1 MKLKSLL
8 MFALLLQGTA
18 MANAT
23 IVQKLFL
30 KNGSELEGYISVQRP
45 GEDFTFTTE
54 RAVIYLLKS
63 DLTANIID
71 NEVNVKQ
78 LSQEWI
84 KWAEENEAF
93 EGLGDNRTL
102 KLSVITTKNGT
113 TSNVRILE
121 NGAKIKYL
129 EMNKNSYSLNWD
141 TISVLRVDKRPKTA
155 LTGINR
161 IYKLENGHEY
171 EGQYVEEVPGK
182 TLSLY
187 RDNGVVEVFETS
199 KVVKYTM
206 RKINPNQ
213 GLFEQSE
220 LLDVLHLKNKGGNP
234 LQGIIIEQNFG
245 KNPKDDYLL
254 IQKED
259 GSIQSIKI
267 EDIEEYRKEVNA
279 KYKPMYDILLKENEL
294 VINRQM
300 VNYINAEEQASLI
313 VVPKDTC
320 FVQIDKKESN
330 LPIVIE
336 TRFPESMNN
345 PTLDIVKVKTFKD
358 KKKKKIL
365 FSGFSFEDIVKN
377 NIQPKKV
384 ETSVN
389 KTTRFEYDIK
399 ESGLYVIYDPKTKKV
414 IPFEINK

>member
-8 MFALLLQGTA
+8 IIALLLQGTA

-23 IVQKLFL
+23 IVQKLLL

-45 GEDFTFTTE
+45 GENFTFTTE
-54 RAVIYLLKS
+54 RAVIYLLRS
-63 DLTANIID
+63 DLKTDIVD
-71 NEVNVKQ
+71 HEVNIKQ
-78 LSQEWI
+78 LSPEWI
-84 KWAEENEAF
+84 EWAEKNEAF

-102 KLSVITTKNGT
+102 KLSDIITKNGT
-113 TSNVRILE
+113 ASNVRILE

-129 EMNKNSYSLNWD
+129 EMNNNSYSLNWD

-161 IYKLENGHEY
+161 IYKLENGQEY

-213 GLFEQSE
+213 DLFEQSE
-220 LLDVLHLKNKGGNP
+220 LLDVLQLKNKNG
-234 LQGIIIEQNFG
+234 QTITGIIIEQNFG
-245 KNPKDDYLL
+245 NNPKDDYLL

-259 GSIQSIKI
+259 GSIHSIKI
-267 EDIEEYRKEVNA
+267 VDIEEYRKQVNIN
-279 KYKPMYDILLKENEL
+279 YKPMYDILLKEKEL

-300 VNYINAEEQASLI
+300 VNYINVEEQASLI
-313 VVPKDTC
+313 VIPKDTC
-320 FVQIDKKESN
+320 FVTIDKKRSDF
-330 LPIVIE
+330 PIVVE
-336 TRFPESMNN
+336 TRFSDNEKN
-345 PTLDIVKVKTFKD
+345 PALDIVKVKTYKD
-358 KKKKKIL
+358 KKKKKIS
-365 FSGFSFEDIVKN
+365 FMGFSFEDIVKSD
-377 NIQPKKV
+377 IKPKSV
-384 ETSVN
+384 QISVN
-389 KTTRFEYDIK
+389 KTTRLEYDIK
-399 ESGLYVIYDPKTKKV
+399 DVGLYVIYDSKNKKA
-414 IPFEINK
+414 IPFEIK

>member
-1 MKLKSLL
+1 M
-8 MFALLLQGTA
+8 
-18 MANAT
+18 
-23 IVQKLFL
+23 
-30 KNGSELEGYISVQRP
+30 
-45 GEDFTFTTE
+45 
-54 RAVIYLLKS
+54 
-63 DLTANIID
+63 
-71 NEVNVKQ
+71 
-78 LSQEWI
+78 
-84 KWAEENEAF
+84 
-93 EGLGDNRTL
+93 
-102 KLSVITTKNGT
+102 
-113 TSNVRILE
+113 
-121 NGAKIKYL
+121 
-129 EMNKNSYSLNWD
+129 
-141 TISVLRVDKRPKTA
+141 
-155 LTGINR
+155 
-161 IYKLENGHEY
+161 
-171 EGQYVEEVPGK
+171 
-182 TLSLY
+182 
-187 RDNGVVEVFETS
+187 
-199 KVVKYTM
+199 
-206 RKINPNQ
+206 
-213 GLFEQSE
+213 FEQSE